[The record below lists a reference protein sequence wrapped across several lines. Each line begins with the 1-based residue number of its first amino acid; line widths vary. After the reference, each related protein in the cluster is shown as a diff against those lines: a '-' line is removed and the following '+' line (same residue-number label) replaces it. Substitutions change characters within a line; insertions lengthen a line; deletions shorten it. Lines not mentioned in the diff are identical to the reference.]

1 MPEPANRTLNPMLG
15 LAALYMKDN
24 KNFKD
29 VISDITTRMNNLGLN
44 LKQDYVDDKVLPWV
58 LSFLF
63 MTTAQQLLEE
73 YIQNLAKKQP
83 PKEEGG

>member
-1 MPEPANRTLNPMLG
+1 MLG